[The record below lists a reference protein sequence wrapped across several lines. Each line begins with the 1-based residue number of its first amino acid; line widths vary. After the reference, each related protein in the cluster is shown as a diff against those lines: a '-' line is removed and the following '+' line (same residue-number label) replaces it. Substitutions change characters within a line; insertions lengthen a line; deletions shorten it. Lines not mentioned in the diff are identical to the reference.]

1 MAKHGKD
8 WLPRVPQEYSLEG
21 GCGQK
26 EQRGAHRTEDLS
38 PAPWQAAEIP
48 DFPTDMMTLLQQAVF
63 VSSSL
68 WGL

>member
-1 MAKHGKD
+1 MV
-8 WLPRVPQEYSLEG
+8 R
-21 GCGQK
+21 K